1 MAKKQRSAFEDKVM
15 KAFAGMPV
23 DKWVAFIEK
32 NAKDQDE
39 RNKYNLCAKR
49 SLNMVNMKAYIEA
62 HDNTE
67 EAKRA
72 FYNANWGIKYLKED
86 KKFVKDADGNKIPEI
101 DPDTGDVIKV
111 QSLVYGVEYFIN
123 TYIPEIKIEKK
134 AQKTVKA
141 FDLIKDWA

>member
-1 MAKKQRSAFEDKVM
+1 MAKKQRTAFEEKAM

-32 NAKDQDE
+32 NAKDDEE

-49 SLNMVNMKAYIEA
+49 SLNMANMKAYIVA
-62 HDNTE
+62 HDNTR
-67 EAKRA
+67 EAQKA
-72 FYNANWGIKYLKED
+72 FYDANWGIKYLKED

-123 TYIPEIKIEKK
+123 TYIPQIKIVKK
-134 AQKTVKA
+134 AQNKVKA
-141 FDLIKDWA
+141 FDLIADWA